1 MDRIPVVLVG
11 GFLGAGKTT
20 LLNHLLR
27 QLPAGAVAAVVLHKF
42 ALEFE
47 LETAEVELHDRVAFF
62 REVFDFGTGC
72 ICCSPKGDFARALWD
87 LVAEN
92 EARARDGKSPITHLF
107 VKTTGLAEPAVFAR
121 V

>member
-42 ALEFE
+42 ALEFG
-47 LETAEVELHDRVAFF
+47 TARGSFVSGFRGKRFIWPRLQIVEHIGERAVPSDAF
-62 REVFDFGTGC
+62 E
-72 ICCSPKGDFARALWD
+72 
-87 LVAEN
+87 
-92 EARARDGKSPITHLF
+92 
-107 VKTTGLAEPAVFAR
+107 
-121 V
+121 